1 MGAVSYVGGLTCVG
15 ALGMRT
21 GIVFA
26 ATGQKQPD
34 RNRNQEGRFHIGN
47 LAQTAKNPKV
57 NYSFETVQYQHP
69 HSMKN
74 ALRDSPPNSSGATLL
89 RRRVGGWSCGRGCR
103 RCTGSR
109 GCGCRCRRR
118 VGGQSFGC
126 GCRWHVGGRHCRRRA
141 RFCLFFANPSTVPHK
156 PIQIPLLIITVSS
169 YSVKLF

>member
-1 MGAVSYVGGLTCVG
+1 
-15 ALGMRT
+15 MRT

-74 ALRDSPPNSSGATLL
+74 ALRDSPPQFQ
-89 RRRVGGWSCGRGCR
+89 RRNLIAEA
-103 RCTGSR
+103 
-109 GCGCRCRRR
+109 
-118 VGGQSFGC
+118 
-126 GCRWHVGGRHCRRRA
+126 RWWLELRA
-141 RFCLFFANPSTVPHK
+141 RVPQVHWQPGLRVQMPQARWWPELRMRMPLARWWPALPAACPFLPVFCNPSTVPHK